1 MPKPLECLKSKE
13 PMQFLVSY
21 YNKDKFEEPH
31 CLWADKVELVNN
43 HLMFRLKKE
52 LIFKV
57 WLKKDYKDVKE
68 ALKDV
73 GIQPYTLS

>member
-31 CLWADKVELVNN
+31 HLWADKVELVEN
-43 HLMFRLKKE
+43 HLMFRLKKRAN
-52 LIFKV
+52 LQS
-57 WLKKDYKDVKE
+57 LAKKR
-68 ALKDV
+68 L
-73 GIQPYTLS
+73 

>member
-21 YNKDKFEEPH
+21 YDKDKFEEPH
-31 CLWADKVELVNN
+31 LLRADKVELVEN
-43 HLMFRLKKE
+43 HLMFYLKKE
-52 LIFKV
+52 LVFKV
-57 WLKKDYKDVKE
+57 WLKKGYKDVRE

-73 GIQPYTLS
+73 GISLA

>member
-1 MPKPLECLKSKE
+1 MLNQPKHFNKIESKE

-21 YNKDKFEEPH
+21 YDKAKFEEPH
-31 CLWADKVELVNN
+31 LLRADKVELVNN
-43 HLMFRLKKE
+43 HLMFYLKKE
-52 LIFKV
+52 LVFKV

-73 GIQPYTLS
+73 GINFE

>member
-1 MPKPLECLKSKE
+1 MH
-13 PMQFLVSY
+13 FLVSY

-31 CLWADKVELVNN
+31 LLIATEVELVEN
-43 HLMFRLKKE
+43 HLMFRFKKE

-68 ALKDV
+68 AMKDV
-73 GIQPYTLS
+73 GIRLFEYK